1 MNSRHQ
7 EDVVISLVAGA
18 AGVEEHPPLLLAGFA
33 EAADGSGRAFHFQCD
48 LRVNDYE
55 QGGNWPEGES
65 YCVSNERGF
74 TRFGCVREIE
84 ARGNTVKVVFSEG
97 AVRDL
102 QLLDSEYEF
111 RVAADDADM
120 PRLLAML
127 RRILTC
133 GRPEYHPRIL
143 GL

>member
-1 MNSRHQ
+1 M
-7 EDVVISLVAGA
+7 ISLVVGA

-33 EAADGSGRAFHFQCD
+33 EAADGGGRAFHFQCD

-55 QGGNWPEGES
+55 EDSNWPEGES
-65 YCVSNERGF
+65 YCVSSERGF

-84 ARGNTVKVVFSEG
+84 VRGDMVIRVAFTEG

-102 QLLDSEYEF
+102 RLPDSEYEF
-111 RVAADDADM
+111 RVAADGAGM
-120 PRLLAML
+120 PRLLTVL

-143 GL
+143 GM